1 MCHPRQPF
9 VLAFT
14 MCGVTVYVCV
24 CARVRYPH
32 CPLLVGDHFAT
43 VAVGDQMANWALCH
57 VTSLHWGPSQS
68 AQARLLNCRRPHRHH
83 SPILTESSLRA
94 PEGPF
99 QRLTERALLQL
110 IRHQAT
116 GLFTFSQPEWL
127 NLCVCVCAR
136 DSLPCS
142 LLIKSCQ
149 IPRIYDAAIGR
160 HILGARF
167 KARLQMLRA
176 KLTQALSPL
185 CHRAGSWLAL
195 HPWHHIKNILHS
207 LQTATCIGM
216 PASCQILCCCGFYC
230 YLLLARLIMD
240 DGAFVGWLFIY
251 SPY

>member
-1 MCHPRQPF
+1 MSSSPHISQPF

-127 NLCVCVCAR
+127 NLCVCVRETHFPAVCW
-136 DSLPCS
+136 LNPV
-142 LLIKSCQ
+142 
-149 IPRIYDAAIGR
+149 
-160 HILGARF
+160 RF
-167 KARLQMLRA
+167 HVFM
-176 KLTQALSPL
+176 
-185 CHRAGSWLAL
+185 
-195 HPWHHIKNILHS
+195 
-207 LQTATCIGM
+207 M
-216 PASCQILCCCGFYC
+216 
-230 YLLLARLIMD
+230 LLLADTFSVLDSKLDYRCCELNWPRLCHHYVTVQAPD
-240 DGAFVGWLFIY
+240 WLCILGITSKTY
-251 SPY
+251 CTRYKRLHA